1 MYEVRSNY
9 QVLRKIK
16 VYKKSTD
23 ILQCCFRLFYHLK
36 FGTHLLRILLYVV
49 IVASPY
55 FILHLSIFRFAAS
68 SALCSRSLGQ
78 HVTQHA
84 APPQKKQRKG
94 KDKAAGTRSIQSF
107 TYPTLTD
114 AAREKADRR
123 FVLWSAVN
131 FRPENMAD
139 DVGFKLFVG
148 NLAPDYVARVM
159 SRETFKDHL
168 LSLYVEVKE
177 EVLAEIKEHQESCL
191 KMGYGGPF
199 LGGQLDLT
207 IISNEEYIT
216 FSVSFIPPG
225 EVTIKRI
232 GLATRAFPG

>member
-1 MYEVRSNY
+1 MLLSSLLSPDIWYTLTSYTAVCSNCR
-9 QVLRKIK
+9 V
-16 VYKKSTD
+16 
-23 ILQCCFRLFYHLK
+23 
-36 FGTHLLRILLYVV
+36 
-49 IVASPY
+49 P
-55 FILHLSIFRFAAS
+55 ILHSSSKYISFCCLLCFVPASIRPT
-68 SALCSRSLGQ
+68 GQ
-78 HVTQHA
+78 QVTQHA
-84 APPQKKQRKG
+84 APPQKKQKKG
-94 KDKAAGTRSIQSF
+94 KGKAAGTRSIQSF

-114 AAREKADRR
+114 AAREKADRL

-131 FRPENMAD
+131 FRSENMAN

-177 EVLAEIKEHQESCL
+177 EVLAEMKEHRESCL
-191 KMGYGGPF
+191 TMGYGGPF

-207 IISNEEYIT
+207 TISKEEYIT

-225 EVTIKRI
+225 EVAIKHI
-232 GLATRAFPG
+232 